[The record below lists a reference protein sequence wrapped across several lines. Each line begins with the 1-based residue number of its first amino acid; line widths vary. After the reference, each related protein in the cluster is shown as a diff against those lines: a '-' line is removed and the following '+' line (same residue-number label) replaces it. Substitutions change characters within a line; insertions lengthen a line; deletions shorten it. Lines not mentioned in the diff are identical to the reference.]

1 MAVAAIGIVG
11 PMAVKEFVGNVAL
24 HRALIFLLPASGVGL
39 AVGTE
44 VGINFGGESQEVA
57 VGAKHCARNA
67 QLVVGDLL
75 RVASCYIAAEHLWQ
89 FHLLAIF
96 GDGGASGSVVN
107 PLAISRPLCVAALAV
122 NHWGKLW
129 SFALLGVESHQI
141 DARVGL
147 VILQILSGDI
157 ERQSLAVGTQSQC
170 AHTLGAIHVLN
181 GECALCRACL

>member
-24 HRALIFLLPASGVGL
+24 HRALGFLLPASGVGL

-44 VGINFGGESQEVA
+44 VGINFGGESQKVA

-67 QLVVGDLL
+67 KFEVGQLL
-75 RVASCYIAAEHLWQ
+75 RVACGNIAAEHLWQ

-129 SFALLGVESHQI
+129 SFALGVESHQV

-147 VILQILSGDI
+147 VIFQILSGDI
-157 ERQSLAVGTQSQC
+157 ERQSLTVGTQSQC
-170 AHTLGAIHVLN
+170 AHTLGAIHILN